1 MPSELQ
7 RVAEQLLAC
16 LNEAPRAVGYLHDR
30 ARKCREAAA
39 WIGRTSNNP
48 TARIA
53 ATQLDEAARRCEEA
67 AHYLS
72 QAEARAKQWVEQMV
86 SGIRTAGPSGGSRDG
101 RSPGTGGRTP
111 SADRRRDDHDDEAD
125 AKNPD
130 RIGRAS
136 DETSSEE
143 DGPPSR
149 GAVDDRAQDSGGSD
163 AAGDQPEP
171 TPFIERIFRRLPER
185 PGDVGPTSGI
195 LTRPDGGGLIHVR
208 SGTRGPGGTAPG
220 LGGRT
225 ASLDS
230 AREHAEG
237 HAAALMRRAGMPREM
252 TLYVNKR
259 PCGGR
264 YGCDNT
270 LPWQLPPGAKLT
282 VYWPGGYKVYIG
294 DGRGLA

>member
-1 MPSELQ
+1 MDLQ
-7 RVAEQLLAC
+7 RSIHLIC
-16 LNEAPRAVGYLHDR
+16 
-30 ARKCREAAA
+30 
-39 WIGRTSNNP
+39 
-48 TARIA
+48 
-53 ATQLDEAARRCEEA
+53 
-67 AHYLS
+67 
-72 QAEARAKQWVEQMV
+72 
-86 SGIRTAGPSGGSRDG
+86 
-101 RSPGTGGRTP
+101 
-111 SADRRRDDHDDEAD
+111 HDDEPEAD
-125 AKNPD
+125 NLGKPAP
-130 RIGRAS
+130 AV

-149 GAVDDRAQDSGGSD
+149 GTADDRPQDRG
-163 AAGDQPEP
+163 AGDEARDQPEP
-171 TPFIERIFRRLPER
+171 APFIEQVFRRLPER

-195 LTRPDGGGLIHVR
+195 LTRLDGGGLIHVR

-270 LPWQLPPGAKLT
+270 FAVAVATRSQA
-282 VYWPGGYKVYIG
+282 
-294 DGRGLA
+294 DGLLARRLLGLHR

>member
-39 WIGRTSNNP
+39 WIGSTSNNTSARM
-48 TARIA
+48 TAM
-53 ATQLDEAARRCEEA
+53 QLDEAARRCEEA
-67 AHYLS
+67 ARYLS
-72 QAEARAKQWVEQMV
+72 QAETRAKQWVEQIV
-86 SGIRTAGPSGGSRDG
+86 SGIRTAEPSSGSRDE
-101 RSPGTGGRTP
+101 RSLGPGGSSP
-111 SADRRRDDHDDEAD
+111 PADRQRDDHDDEPEAN
-125 AKNPD
+125 KPD
-130 RIGRAS
+130 KPARAG

-149 GAVDDRAQDSGGSD
+149 GTVDDRPQDGGAND
-163 AAGDQPEP
+163 EAGDRPEP
-171 TPFIERIFRRLPER
+171 TPFIEQIFRRLPER

>member
-30 ARKCREAAA
+30 ARKGAPA
-39 WIGRTSNNP
+39 T
-48 TARIA
+48 TRIA

-72 QAEARAKQWVEQMV
+72 QVEARAKQWVEQMV
-86 SGIRTAGPSGGSRDG
+86 SGIRTALGGGSRHG

-111 SADRRRDDHDDEAD
+111 STDRRRDDHDDEAD
-125 AKNPD
+125 AKSPD
-130 RIGRAS
+130 RNGRVS
-136 DETSSEE
+136 EGTSSGD
-143 DGPPSR
+143 DGQPSR
-149 GAVDDRAQDSGGSD
+149 GAVDDRTQGSGGSD
-163 AAGDQPEP
+163 GAGDQPEP
-171 TPFIERIFRRLPER
+171 APFIEQIFRRLPER

-237 HAAALMRRAGMPREM
+237 HAAALMRRAGMAREM

-270 LPWQLPPGAKLT
+270 LPWQLPRGAKLA

>member
-39 WIGRTSNNP
+39 WIGSTSNNP
-48 TARIA
+48 SARVA
-53 ATQLDEAARRCEEA
+53 AMQLDDAARRCEEA

-86 SGIRTAGPSGGSRDG
+86 SGIRTAEPSGGSRGERSQGPDG
-101 RSPGTGGRTP
+101 STP
-111 SADRRRDDHDDEAD
+111 PADRRRDDHDDEPEAN
-125 AKNPD
+125 KPD
-130 RIGRAS
+130 KPGRAG
-136 DETSSEE
+136 DETGSEE
-143 DGPPSR
+143 NGPSR
-149 GAVDDRAQDSGGSD
+149 GTVDARPQDSGATD
-163 AAGDQPEP
+163 EAGDQPEP
-171 TPFIERIFRRLPER
+171 APFIEQIFRRLPAR

>member
-16 LNEAPRAVGYLHDR
+16 LNEAPRAVSYLHDR
-30 ARKCREAAA
+30 AGKCHEAAA
-39 WIGRTSNNP
+39 WIGSISNNP
-48 TARIA
+48 SGRIA
-53 ATQLDEAARRCEEA
+53 GMQLDDAARRCEEA

-86 SGIRTAGPSGGSRDG
+86 SGIRTAEPSGGLRNE
-101 RSPGTGGRTP
+101 RSVGPRGSTPPG
-111 SADRRRDDHDDEAD
+111 DHRRDDEPEAI
-125 AKNPD
+125 KPD
-130 RIGRAS
+130 KPARAS
-136 DETSSEE
+136 GENSSGE
-143 DGPPSR
+143 DGLPSR
-149 GAVDDRAQDSGGSD
+149 GAVDDRPHDGGASD
-163 AAGDQPEP
+163 EPEDQPEP
-171 TPFIERIFRRLPER
+171 APFIEPIFRRLPER
-185 PGDVGPTSGI
+185 PGDVGPTAGI